1 MASSSNQ
8 DQVIPASR
16 RPDGTWRKERRVKAG
31 YTPPDE
37 VEKYESK
44 GKRFTNNQASCI
56 PGLAPVP
63 GAPEQK
69 KVMSK
74 NQKKNERRKQK
85 RKEESDTS
93 ETPTQKQ
100 TDTVAKEATKEISK
114 IDLNKKDDATATS
127 DNSDILK
134 KIKNVRKKLKQCDQ
148 ILEKKNKGETLE
160 KEQIDKL
167 GKRDEFQDEL
177 DDLEALLESKN

>member
-8 DQVIPASR
+8 DTVIPASR

-44 GKRFTNNQASCI
+44 GKRFLNNQASSV

-69 KVMSK
+69 KAMSK

-85 RKEESDTS
+85 RKEEGDSN
-93 ETPTQKQ
+93 ERPTQKQ
-100 TDTVAKEATKEISK
+100 TETVAKEVAKEISN
-114 IDLNKKDDATATS
+114 IDLNKTNDTTN

-160 KEQIDKL
+160 KEQIEKL
-167 GKRDEFQDEL
+167 GKRDEFQEEL

>member
-1 MASSSNQ
+1 
-8 DQVIPASR
+8 
-16 RPDGTWRKERRVKAG
+16 
-31 YTPPDE
+31 
-37 VEKYESK
+37 
-44 GKRFTNNQASCI
+44 
-56 PGLAPVP
+56 
-63 GAPEQK
+63 
-69 KVMSK
+69 MSK
-74 NQKKNERRKQK
+74 NQKKNERRQQK
-85 RKEESDTS
+85 RKEESYTS